1 MSLIEVDGL
10 ASLGG
15 DATCHRLMWPT
26 TGSLRADTGRRR
38 LVATATL
45 AAWVPA
51 GHEVVL
57 HVVDGAW
64 VVRFP
69 ADNCPISWTTPTQ
82 LVLDGFT
89 RSVLAHLGDHADR
102 PWAAELASAALDHL
116 TEALRQRV
124 GQLPLPDDPAAREIA
139 MALLSDPS
147 NAWTLADWAAEVGSS
162 GRTLQRRFREDT
174 GLAFAQ
180 WRSLL
185 RMQVAIAAL
194 LDGAAVEAA
203 ARACGF
209 TSIPAFSRS
218 FRAHTGSHPSE
229 FAAHRRASAPRHDQR
244 AGWPFRSR
252 PAGQALADVT
262 QRTEESALTSP
273 DTITIDRTE
282 ASAGSGITRRGF
294 IVGGAATAGLLA
306 ACGNEDDGDSAV
318 DGAGTRTVV
327 DALGNEVEIPAEPQ
341 RILAADLDVT
351 IALLELG
358 LVPAAAGAVPGVF
371 GEREWHPYHYTL
383 GAGDMTSFLRN
394 EPSLEELASVQPD
407 LVLMASWMEGRFGF
421 AEQYAELAPVV
432 LVDADG
438 GGIVTLRNVADVVG
452 RSGRADEIIGYFE
465 SELRR
470 LGEGVSIDTISIAH
484 ASTDGQFYV
493 YTSGH
498 RASRLIAD
506 SIGAEIVPSPD
517 LTEDTAL
524 EGAAYVS
531 EELLGEL
538 GGEAVVVL
546 EAGTSLTESP
556 LFATLP
562 AAQAGNVV
570 DGGLDPAFNA
580 TVYEGVA
587 GLQPQLV
594 LLTELVSR
602 LAALDPS

>member
-10 ASLGG
+10 AALGV
-15 DATCHRLMWPT
+15 DATSHRLMWPT

-45 AAWVPA
+45 GAWVPA

-64 VVRFP
+64 VVRFR
-69 ADNCPISWTTPTQ
+69 AEGCPTSWATPTQ

-89 RSVLAHLGDHADR
+89 RSVLAHLGDHAGR

-116 TEALRQRV
+116 AEALRQRV
-124 GQLPLPDDPAAREIA
+124 GQLPLPDDPAAREVA
-139 MALLSDPS
+139 MALLSDPA

-180 WRSLL
+180 WRSRL
-185 RMQVAIAAL
+185 RMQVAVAAL
-194 LDGAAVEAA
+194 LDGAAVDAT

-218 FRAHTGSHPSE
+218 FRAHTGCHPSE

-252 PAGQALADVT
+252 PAGQARVGAT
-262 QRTEESALTSP
+262 QPTEERALTSH
-273 DTITIDRTE
+273 DTITIDPTE
-282 ASAGSGITRRGF
+282 ASGGSGITRRGF

-306 ACGNEDDGDSAV
+306 ACGSDDDSDSSVDDGD
-318 DGAGTRTVV
+318 TRTVV
-327 DALGNEVEIPAEPQ
+327 DALGNEVEIPADPQ

-394 EPSLEELASVQPD
+394 EPSLEELAGVEPD
-407 LVLMASWMEGRFGF
+407 LILMASWMEGRFGF

-438 GGIVTLRNVADVVG
+438 GGIITLQNVADVVG
-452 RSGRADEIIGYFE
+452 RSGRAGEIVGYFE

-470 LGEGVSIDTISIAH
+470 LGESVSLDTISIAH
-484 ASTDGQFYV
+484 ASTDGLFYV

-498 RASRLIAD
+498 RASRLVAD

-531 EELLGEL
+531 EELLSEL
-538 GGEAVVVL
+538 TGDAVVVL
-546 EAGTSLTESP
+546 EAGTSLTDSP
-556 LFATLP
+556 LFETLP
-562 AAQAGNVV
+562 AAQAGRVV

-602 LAALDPS
+602 LAALDDA